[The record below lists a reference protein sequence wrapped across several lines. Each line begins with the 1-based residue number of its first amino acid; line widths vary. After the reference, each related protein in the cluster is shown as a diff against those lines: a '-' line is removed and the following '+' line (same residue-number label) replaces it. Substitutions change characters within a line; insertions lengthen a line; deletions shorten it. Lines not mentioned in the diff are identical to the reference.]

1 MNWSVDPEPKNDELW
16 WFLGML
22 LAVVLFNLLK

>member
-1 MNWSVDPEPKNDELW
+1 MNWSVDPEPKNDEFWLV
-16 WFLGML
+16 LGML